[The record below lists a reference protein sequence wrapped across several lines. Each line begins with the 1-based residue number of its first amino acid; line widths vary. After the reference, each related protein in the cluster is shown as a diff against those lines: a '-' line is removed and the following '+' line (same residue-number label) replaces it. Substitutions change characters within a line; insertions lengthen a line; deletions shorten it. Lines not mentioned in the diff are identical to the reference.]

1 MKGSSPLFIPSTVSG
16 ETILRGKKKKTIL
29 RQQDPNFLKACISE
43 RSLVFLN
50 PETVVTTVKIFFF
63 FLPLFFK
70 RNVVLARD

>member
-16 ETILRGKKKKTIL
+16 ETILREKKKTIL
-29 RQQDPNFLKACISE
+29 RQQDPNFLKVCISE

-70 RNVVLARD
+70 GNVVLARD